1 MISKI
6 WGSIWEIVQFAAI
19 VLVVVLPIRMY
30 VAQPFIVSGASMAPT
45 FENGNYLI
53 IDELTYNVIR
63 EPQKGEVIVFR
74 YPLDPSKFFIKRI
87 VGLPEETVEVRD
99 NTVIIYNKQNP
110 GGLILK
116 EDYLDASQQTL
127 GNNRIRMDDDEYFMM
142 GDNRLMSHDSR
153 AFGPVKK
160 TFITGRAM
168 LRLYPLNRIGTIPR
182 VSN

>member
-87 VGLPEETVEVRD
+87 VGLPGEDVTVDGREWKL
-99 NTVIIYNKQNP
+99 N
-110 GGLILK
+110 
-116 EDYLDASQQTL
+116 ES
-127 GNNRIRMDDDEYFMM
+127 EYFVM
-142 GDNRLMSHDSR
+142 GDNRLQSLDSR
-153 AFGPVKK
+153 TFGALPRDH
-160 TFITGRAM
+160 ITGRAL
-168 LRLYPLNRIGTIPR
+168 LRLWPPTALAYEPGLG
-182 VSN
+182 VAEEFLH